1 MTSRPYLLMAGLAF
15 AGAAAAQP
23 QTVARWTGPKL
34 RIAVMNLSGS
44 ALKMQQLTS
53 PTAISTTIA
62 IPPPAE
68 FALGLTEM
76 LTTALA
82 ATGKFIVLER
92 ASIEQIKAEQDL
104 GAANRTNK
112 ETAAAIG
119 NITGAQYHIT
129 GDITEFSYSRS
140 TTSGN
145 LKILKS
151 TKTSG
156 ERVTAMVA
164 LDIRL
169 VDAVT
174 SEVTWSKRFQGKA
187 TMTGVAAQYA
197 KQDREVGIGGSRATP
212 LGAASRQAIDGA
224 VAAIAAGLKSVPW
237 TGRIIDVRAGKIY
250 VNAGSELGIKPGMQF
265 DVFDQQERL
274 VDPETGRSL
283 GAPETKVGT
292 IVVETVEEKY
302 SLATGVAG
310 AGFKRNQLLK
320 MKGEG
325 GNP

>member
-1 MTSRPYLLMAGLAF
+1 MSIRSFLVIAGLAF
-15 AGAAAAQP
+15 AGAAQAQP
-23 QTVARWTGPKL
+23 QTVASWTGPKL
-34 RIAVMNLSGS
+34 RIAVMNLSGT

-53 PTAISTTIA
+53 PTAISTTVA

-76 LTTALA
+76 LTTSLA
-82 ATGKFIVLER
+82 ATGRFIVLER

-104 GAANRTNK
+104 GEANRANK

-140 TTSGN
+140 TLAGN

-187 TMTGVAAQYA
+187 TMTGMAAQYA
-197 KQDREVGIGGSRATP
+197 KEEREVGLGGSKATP
-212 LGAASRQAIDGA
+212 LGAASRQAIEGA
-224 VAAIAAGLKSVPW
+224 VAAIVAGLKVVPW
-237 TGRIIDVRAGKIY
+237 TGRIIDVRDGRIY

-265 DVFDQQERL
+265 DVFDQQEKL
-274 VDPETGRSL
+274 LDPETGRSL
-283 GAPETKVGT
+283 GAPETKTGT

-302 SLATGVAG
+302 SLAKGVTGT
-310 AGFKRNQLLK
+310 GFKRNQLLK
-320 MKGEG
+320 LKGAG